1 MTALCIPTGHYVM
14 VVTKWS
20 LSTEC
25 VVQHDSPVI
34 TNIPQPA
41 SEEMQMNKS
50 IVAMTTHNH
59 TAQCIVM
66 RSHEM

>member
-25 VVQHDSPVI
+25 VVQHDSPVM
-34 TNIPQPA
+34 TNIPQAA
-41 SEEMQMNKS
+41 SERDANEQKHSCHDNTQS
-50 IVAMTTHNH
+50 YSTVCSNEIT
-59 TAQCIVM
+59 
-66 RSHEM
+66 